1 MPKESPDHGQMTI
14 IELQAIDPS
23 PFQRR
28 QHFEEDKLKGLAA
41 SIQQDGL
48 IEPIVVRPN
57 GKRYQQKNLSA
68 IETIEGI
75 VEIVDAELIQDKEYL
90 SMGDKPADR
99 VKTLLGKLH
108 SIENSK
114 SRGSEVS
121 NKSKLLLNKFVQQ
134 VARIFKNLPKPLE
147 WRSFFNHDLPLL
159 IDFCE
164 EVREASMQNR
174 LNRSQTRALEK
185 LRAAS
190 IQEFQRVTAHAQMP
204 APSPVFF

>member
-1 MPKESPDHGQMTI
+1 MRQMKWSSLRLALACKYRAQI
-14 IELQAIDPS
+14 VIASDLQARRIS
-23 PFQRR
+23 AAENIQR
-28 QHFEEDKLKGLAA
+28 ED
-41 SIQQDGL
+41 
-48 IEPIVVRPN
+48 
-57 GKRYQQKNLSA
+57 LSA

-121 NKSKLLLNKFVQQ
+121 KKSKLLLNKFVQQ

-164 EVREASMQNR
+164 EVRDVSIRQR

-185 LRAAS
+185 LRS
-190 IQEFQRVTAHAQMP
+190 TSMPEFQRVTAHAQRP
-204 APSPVFF
+204 GNSETGHVSRDSSQIK

>member
-121 NKSKLLLNKFVQQ
+121 KKSKLLLNKFVQQ

-185 LRAAS
+185 LRSAS